1 MKNILITGVAGYI
14 GSLLCTKFVEEGYK
28 VTAVDILKYEKNSL
42 GHLFSRKN
50 FLFFKLDI
58 TKKNN
63 LKKIILNQ
71 DFIIPLAALV
81 GAPLCEK
88 RKKEAIKV
96 NVDSI
101 KLILSLVK
109 KRQKILYP
117 TTNSGYGI
125 GQKSKFC
132 DENTPLNPI
141 SLYGR
146 TKVEA
151 EELISTHAN
160 YICFRLATVFGYSY
174 RMRTD
179 LIVNNFVETAV
190 KNGKL
195 EIFEPNFRRN
205 FIHINDI
212 VDAFL
217 FSIKNFDKLKNNIFN
232 LGLSSANI
240 SKINL
245 ARKIKK
251 IIPKTKVIINKKGND
266 PDKRDYF
273 VSNKKIEKAGFKAK
287 VSLDEGIRELN
298 GIFQNCD
305 IKFINNY

>member
-1 MKNILITGVAGYI
+1 MSKKDKRFYI
-14 GSLLCTKFVEEGYK
+14 
-28 VTAVDILKYEKNSL
+28 
-42 GHLFSRKN
+42 
-50 FLFFKLDI
+50 
-58 TKKNN
+58 
-63 LKKIILNQ
+63 Q
-71 DFIIPLAALV
+71 Q
-81 GAPLCEK
+81 
-88 RKKEAIKV
+88 
-96 NVDSI
+96 
-101 KLILSLVK
+101 LILH
-109 KRQKILYP
+109 
-117 TTNSGYGI
+117 GI

-174 RMRTD
+174 RMGTD

-190 KNGKL
+190 KRGKL

-240 SKINL
+240 SKISL

-287 VSLDEGIRELN
+287 VSLDEGIKELN
-298 GIFQNCD
+298 GIFKNCD

>member
-1 MKNILITGVAGYI
+1 M
-14 GSLLCTKFVEEGYK
+14 
-28 VTAVDILKYEKNSL
+28 
-42 GHLFSRKN
+42 
-50 FLFFKLDI
+50 
-58 TKKNN
+58 
-63 LKKIILNQ
+63 
-71 DFIIPLAALV
+71 
-81 GAPLCEK
+81 
-88 RKKEAIKV
+88 
-96 NVDSI
+96 
-101 KLILSLVK
+101 ILSLVK

-190 KNGKL
+190 KGKL

-240 SKINL
+240 SKISL

-287 VSLDEGIRELN
+287 VSLDEGIKELN
-298 GIFQNCD
+298 GIFKNCD